1 MSNVG
6 QLERAAQDCVV
17 ALFTDPEK
25 LGYGSNPIYMHAAAA

>member
-6 QLERAAQDCVV
+6 QLERAAQDRVV

-25 LGYGSNPIYMHAAAA
+25 LDRFLDKPD